1 MLAVHLGEGLEQQ
14 VHFCSGNAAAGI
26 GNANSESGVSRQAM
40 IARAGL
46 DDNGTL
52 GSELDGVEGEVEND
66 LAQPPAIKVEV
77 MTDEFRDV

>member
-1 MLAVHLGEGLEQQ
+1 
-14 VHFCSGNAAAGI
+14 
-26 GNANSESGVSRQAM
+26 M